1 MKNNKK
7 KMKKKIYKILENIDK
22 RIKIKNYSKNLE
34 VGQIKYWD
42 SLSHLNFLI
51 SIEEKF
57 KIKFT
62 IDEMTNIKSI
72 DEIEKALKK
81 KEKK

>member
-1 MKNNKK
+1 
-7 KMKKKIYKILENIDK
+7 MKKKLYKILENIDK

-34 VGQIKYWD
+34 VGQIEYWD